1 MTTLRKT
8 LWDRLFIALVALIYI
23 FLMSPILLVVL
34 MSFSGGEFL
43 ALPMQG
49 VSLRWFGALFS
60 NSRFYD
66 AALHSFS
73 LALVSALVNGVI
85 GTLAAIYVIRFAPAR
100 LTNPLRVL
108 MSAPLTGSTAVAY
121 CA

>member
-1 MTTLRKT
+1 MTTMRKT
-8 LWDRLFIALVALIYI
+8 LWDHLFTLLVALIYI

-49 VSLRWFGALFS
+49 VSLRWFEALFT

-73 LALVSALVNGVI
+73 LALVSAVVNGII
-85 GTLAAIYVIRFAPAR
+85 GTLAAI
-100 LTNPLRVL
+100 
-108 MSAPLTGSTAVAY
+108 
-121 CA
+121 